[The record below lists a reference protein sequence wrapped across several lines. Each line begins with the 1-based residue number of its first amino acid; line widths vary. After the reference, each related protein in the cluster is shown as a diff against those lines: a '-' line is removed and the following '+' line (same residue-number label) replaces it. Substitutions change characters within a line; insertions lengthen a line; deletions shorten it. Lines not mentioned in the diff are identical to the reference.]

1 MINPLLTLFLPSLF
15 SLNVAL
21 NSPVSQTSNQSEEII
36 EKTNDDGIDPTVAT
50 ATTVGLLTVGGAGS
64 IIIYNNNKNKK
75 ENVPSKEIKAEDRD
89 DSNDIY

>member
-21 NSPVSQTSNQSEEII
+21 NSPVALASSQSEEII

-64 IIIYNNNKNKK
+64 IVIYNNNKNRK

>member
-1 MINPLLTLFLPSLF
+1 MLNPLLTLFLPSIF

-21 NSPVSQTSNQSEEII
+21 NSPVATTSNQSEETV

-50 ATTVGLLTVGGAGS
+50 VTTVGLLTVGGAGS
-64 IIIYNNNKNKK
+64 IVIYNNNKNRK